1 MNLLIQMKKMKS
13 LKLIYKILSFIKKL
27 LTQLEYKYS
36 IKYKNVIKNKD
47 FIFQIFIYYKLNEEK
62 VIEINEKRGDKKSKI
77 VNDQIIIKKLNQIKS
92 KYLIIYF

>member
-77 VNDQIIIKKLNQIKS
+77 VNEQIIIKKLNKIKN
-92 KYLIIYF
+92 

>member
-62 VIEINEKRGDKKSKI
+62 VIEINEKRGDKK
-77 VNDQIIIKKLNQIKS
+77 
-92 KYLIIYF
+92 

>member
-77 VNDQIIIKKLNQIKS
+77 VNDQIIIKKLNQIRS

>member
-77 VNDQIIIKKLNQIKS
+77 VNDQIII
-92 KYLIIYF
+92 

>member
-47 FIFQIFIYYKLNEEK
+47 FIFQIFIF
-62 VIEINEKRGDKKSKI
+62 
-77 VNDQIIIKKLNQIKS
+77 
-92 KYLIIYF
+92 LIISKNTSFKILNIYNIYFFFIFRIFLH

>member
-47 FIFQIFIYYKLNEEK
+47 FIFKIFIYYKLNEEK

>member
-92 KYLIIYF
+92 YLENKNI